1 MGEFVVFIDCY
12 CLIGCLGDVLVLVI
26 HLLIIGCYCFI
37 GCLGEFFVLVI
48 HLLFFYYWLFYNSF
62 VFLSYLLLVAW
73 DSWPSLNLCE
83 KQCSTSVSGTYKRFP
98 LNTPREL
105 EITLDYG
112 NCQVLLSQE

>member
-12 CLIGCLGDVLVLVI
+12 CLIGCLGDVFVLVI
-26 HLLIIGCYCFI
+26 HLLVIGCYCFIGCMGEIFVLVIHLLFFGCYCFI

-48 HLLFFYYWLFYNSF
+48 HLLFFGYWLFYNSF

-83 KQCSTSVSGTYKRFP
+83 KQCSTSVSGT
-98 LNTPREL
+98 
-105 EITLDYG
+105 
-112 NCQVLLSQE
+112 